1 MTRSQRQNQ
10 FDRLFLALAREYC
23 RGLGLEFVGTIRKLP
38 PPPFPG
44 QSQGPTGYFVNA
56 FSAGGD
62 GTRLIEF
69 NAKLYGALRR
79 AAEWVESGKGPR
91 PSAEASGAPRKRV
104 AARRAGKRKV

>member
-1 MTRSQRQNQ
+1 VTRSQRQNQ
-10 FDRLFLALAREYC
+10 FDRFFLALAREYS

-44 QSQGPTGYFVNA
+44 QSQGPTRYFVNA
-56 FSAGGD
+56 FSAGGE
-62 GTRLIEF
+62 GTRLVEF

-91 PSAEASGAPRKRV
+91 PSAEASAAPRKRGAV
-104 AARRAGKRKV
+104 KRVRKRKV